1 MKSIKNLA
9 VMTAATLALVATGC
23 QSKHKTKTETAK
35 AENRAEQHVDN
46 VEHDTTEAA
55 DGVAEMGRDIDREA
69 RAMETDMEKA
79 TASTRDDLE
88 DAFAEGEKN
97 ADETAKDTVA
107 GVDKAGDDVADEID
121 LQSDKAEEDVD
132 ATAKKAEKDTKANTK
147 KAESD
152 TKAAVNDADKTVDDA
167 AMKAEKD
174 TKAAT
179 KKAEKDTKATAKEAE
194 KDVQSGADALDGK
207 KVGAEVQKID
217 KDKRVVVFSIKDSA
231 EEIQLQAGKEM
242 TVNFAEI
249 AALTGLTEEEAID
262 KMHEGEDLEV
272 RVLGVGDAMK
282 IVKVDIGRF

>member
-107 GVDKAGDDVADEID
+107 GVDKAGDDVAD
-121 LQSDKAEEDVD
+121 
-132 ATAKKAEKDTKANTK
+132 
-147 KAESD
+147 
-152 TKAAVNDADKTVDDA
+152 
-167 AMKAEKD
+167 
-174 TKAAT
+174 
-179 KKAEKDTKATAKEAE
+179 
-194 KDVQSGADALDGK
+194 ALDGK

-231 EEIQLQAGKEM
+231 EEIQLQAGKEL